1 MKVGEKMA
9 FQKNASDQ
17 EICEQLCPFQIGD
30 KVILTKKLAAGNG
43 FFERGTVLKIQSVA
57 VRSDL
62 KIHAVPLENLSV
74 YHADIGIFT
83 FELADTETGNKA
95 KATADYWGESLI
107 SKQRLNRLLL
117 QLYVPAVMAAICLAI
132 LLLIRNDFAA
142 VAVLA
147 LGFLLIRASSYSDKL
162 RKTIAPDIWK
172 LH

>member
-1 MKVGEKMA
+1 MA
-9 FQKNASDQ
+9 FQKNASNQ
-17 EICEQLCPFQIGD
+17 EICEQLCPYQIGD
-30 KVILTKKLAAGNG
+30 KVTLTKKLAAGNG
-43 FFERGTVLKIQSVA
+43 FFEHGTV
-57 VRSDL
+57 L
-62 KIHAVPLENLSV
+62 KIHAVPLENLSA
-74 YHADIGIFT
+74 YHADIGVFT